1 MSESDI
7 KLEDVAVETQETEYF
22 HPETGE
28 KISKNAFKK
37 LQKGVPAK
45 KEKKEKVAPVENAE
59 KKEKK
64 EKKVKEPEQIF
75 SDETPK
81 GEFKKIEGFFPPTY
95 QPKYVES
102 AWQSWWEKEGF
113 FTPDV
118 EAALARGEGDKFVMV
133 IPPPNVTGSLHLGHA
148 LTTAIEDTLTRWHR
162 MKGKVVCWVPGV
174 DHAGIATQSVV
185 EKRLKKND
193 NITRHELGREKFV
206 EKVWEWK
213 ETYGNKITNQIRY
226 LGASVDWSREAF
238 TMDANLS
245 AAVTEAFCKFHEDGL
260 LYRDTRLINWSCAL
274 QSAISEIEVDYQ
286 DLEGRTFL
294 PGPGHKKCPTYE
306 FGMITSFAY
315 KVEG

>member
-1 MSESDI
+1 MNRLLRQSFRSLITTQVCRKPSYAFPKYRFISIMSESDI
-7 KLEDVAVETQETEYF
+7 KLEEVIVETAETEYF

-45 KEKKEKVAPVENAE
+45 KEKKEKVVPVENAE

-75 SDETPK
+75 LDETPK

-102 AWQSWWEKEGF
+102 AWQAWWEKEGF
-113 FTPDV
+113 FKPDV
-118 EAALARGEGDKFVMV
+118 EAALQKGEMDKFIMV

-185 EKRLKKND
+185 EKRLKKV
-193 NITRHELGREKFV
+193 RSFLRF
-206 EKVWEWK
+206 
-213 ETYGNKITNQIRY
+213 
-226 LGASVDWSREAF
+226 
-238 TMDANLS
+238 
-245 AAVTEAFCKFHEDGL
+245 
-260 LYRDTRLINWSCAL
+260 LI
-274 QSAISEIEVDYQ
+274 
-286 DLEGRTFL
+286 FL
-294 PGPGHKKCPTYE
+294 PK
-306 FGMITSFAY
+306 FLL
-315 KVEG
+315 